1 MHQLLTM
8 LTPGALV
15 AMTTAAV
22 VGSGADAA
30 VLAARSTAGRPLPG
44 WRQRS
49 ADLWAFTAQHPRRN
63 VSFKTTLILSL
74 KVKTWYVLWL
84 IIRFV

>member
-1 MHQLLTM
+1 MTQQLLTM

-22 VGSGADAA
+22 VGSGADAT
-30 VLAARSTAGRPLPG
+30 VLTARSTAGRPLPG

-49 ADLWAFTAQHPRRN
+49 ADLWTFTAQHSRRQAG
-63 VSFKTTLILSL
+63 FKTTLVLGL
-74 KVKTWYVLWL
+74 KTWYVN
-84 IIRFV
+84 

>member
-30 VLAARSTAGRPLPG
+30 VLTARSAVDRPLPR

-49 ADLWAFTAQHPRRN
+49 AGLWAFTAQHSRRD
-63 VSFKTTLILSL
+63 VSFKATLVLGL
-74 KVKTWYVLWL
+74 KTWYVN
-84 IIRFV
+84 